1 MWIMQF
7 ELVFFDPNRTKLWP
21 KDCPV
26 DANLDPIE
34 MKAQSAVMDSGTLA
48 KTKETHLC
56 LSSQI
61 LFHSLI

>member
-1 MWIMQF
+1 MQF
-7 ELVFFDPNRTKLWP
+7 ELVFFDPNKTKICP
-21 KDCPV
+21 NDCPV

-34 MKAQSAVMDSGTLA
+34 MEAQSAVMDSGTQA
-48 KTKETHLC
+48 KTQETHLC